1 MISPAINRA
10 DQLSSCSYTLR
21 NSSLATQVKRGVEV
35 VIPMEQDVSQKENAD
50 CTLRY
55 NVNGIELDVMAF
67 LKLKNELA
75 MRRAGVSVE
84 GYSSKSIFYAGRYPD
99 RKGTM
104 RWLVVRESPVCLWID
119 NSVSN
124 EEEWGRRF
132 YEVITDQEAIAM
144 IKQKF
149 ASRREQAD
157 SVDGDLLD
165 GDDVP
170 FFH

>member
-1 MISPAINRA
+1 
-10 DQLSSCSYTLR
+10 
-21 NSSLATQVKRGVEV
+21 
-35 VIPMEQDVSQKENAD
+35 MEQDVGQKQNAD

-75 MRRAGVSVE
+75 MRRAGVNLD

-119 NSVSN
+119 NSISN

-132 YEVITDQEAIAM
+132 YEVITDQEAITT
-144 IKQKF
+144 IKRQF
-149 ASRREQAD
+149 ASRRDQH
-157 SVDGDLLD
+157 GLT
-165 GDDVP
+165 DDDISDDASDDAP
-170 FFH
+170 FLH